1 MSLRQGMSGTC
12 FSEGLSPA
20 AEVTSSPSSC
30 LRASLYR
37 RCASV
42 SEWIRSAS
50 PSTSVRLSFPWANAL
65 LVNSPASAGLSPG
78 TLPAGRFKILRP
90 LAPAQ
95 VTGVAILQTQGCRL
109 TQGLQDTTHH
119 GRPSMYVELRAI
131 LTGKTLRTL
140 VC

>member
-1 MSLRQGMSGTC
+1 MSLRQGMRVLALVRVSAQPRQR
-12 FSEGLSPA
+12 SP
-20 AEVTSSPSSC
+20 SSPSSC
-30 LRASLYR
+30 LRACR

-42 SEWIRSAS
+42 SAWIRSAS

-131 LTGKTLRTL
+131 LTGKTLGT
-140 VC
+140 